1 MKKYKTKKGFTL
13 IELLLVIAI
22 IAILSTMILMM
33 LDSGREKAEIN
44 RYKSYAV
51 QMYRLVGDTVTAGYF
66 DGMTNDAS
74 VSTGAE
80 YCLGD
85 YNNKCGRGDNND
97 VIDEALLKF
106 AETFPS
112 TEHAYSP
119 YNDAKGVTM
128 EFADETTIRVK
139 MYLTSRDSEF
149 VSNVC
154 NNMKWNA
161 PCEST
166 SCCIDVPISNRY
178 DS

>member
-119 YNDAKGVTM
+119 YNESQGVTM
-128 EFADETTIRVK
+128 QFPDESNINIR
-139 MYLTSRDSEF
+139 MYVTGANDDGF
-149 VSNVC
+149 VTKICDAMHWELCAGN
-154 NNMKWNA
+154 
-161 PCEST
+161 
-166 SCCIDVPISNRY
+166 SCCVTMPISDRHE
-178 DS
+178 